1 MQMSQ
6 RISSISPSNL
16 KAMVPGNTD
25 LYVSEDI
32 AILRSLKSLKASP
45 AADLIHTPQY
55 IEVGR
60 ILLVTRGRAVYEI
73 NLVPF
78 ETFPGN
84 VLIIPQNTYIRLSYL
99 SEDYEGQMISF
110 SQLPTGFEKCT
121 RLNLGS
127 EDFRRMQSYINL
139 LWDTVHSAYERK
151 CIEHLQTALMYDL
164 KHMASQ
170 NRTDTTAHSHSS
182 RGQQLFQQFLDAL
195 GRADSLPRSV
205 KAYSDELCVTPNHLS
220 AVVKQQSGRSVMD
233 WLNAQQILRAQVLLR
248 HSDLQIGEIADR
260 LGFQSA
266 TFFSRFFKRET
277 GMTPKEY
284 RAGSLT
290 A

>member
-60 ILLVTRGRAVYEI
+60 ILLVTRGRAVHEI

-170 NRTDTTAHSHSS
+170 NRTDTTAHAS